1 MRARSLVL
9 AGGLLLACACS
20 RSLDTAG
27 LESQLQAGLQERLGI
42 TVSSVT
48 CPDDVEAKA
57 DVSFQ
62 CTAVGESGSTTT
74 ISVTQEDDQGNVN
87 WEIVDAT

>member
-9 AGGLLLACACS
+9 AGGFLFACACS

-27 LESQLQAGLQERLGI
+27 LESQLQSDLQGRLGI
-42 TVSSVT
+42 TVTSVA

-57 DVSFQ
+57 GVTFQ
-62 CTAVGESGSTTT
+62 CTAVGETGSTTT